1 MSRNAALVLIF
12 SICILGPVA
21 VLMASAFASIM
32 ALGRNPS
39 ATPKIFTAMVIA
51 MVFALAVSV
60 VAMMIVFQ
68 LFSEKPGL

>member
-12 SICILGPVA
+12 TLCILGPISVI
-21 VLMASAFASIM
+21 MASAFASIT

-51 MVFALAVSV
+51 MVFALAVSAI
-60 VAMMIVFQ
+60 AMLIAFQ
-68 LFSEKPGL
+68 LFSKSSG